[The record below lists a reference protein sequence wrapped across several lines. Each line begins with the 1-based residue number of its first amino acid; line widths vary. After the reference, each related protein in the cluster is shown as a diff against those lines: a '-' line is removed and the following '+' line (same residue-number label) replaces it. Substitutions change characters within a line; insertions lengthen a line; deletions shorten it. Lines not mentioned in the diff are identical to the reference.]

1 MTQADVLHLAG
12 RVELP
17 DLAYDDRV
25 RVEVV
30 AALEL
35 DECGSCTDRIAPE
48 QAQLLIDYGQW
59 GHSHLR
65 TPVCGAEHAD
75 VELTW
80 LLRERPNPKDR
91 PRNIRLLIPQRLVQ
105 DLPGDRGQDP
115 APVGDQAFADLEALV
130 QHFHAVRNPCRGGEG
145 FDGFELMRKQAIAAV
160 AQIGLKRVGDL
171 EAAA

>member
-1 MTQADVLHLAG
+1 MTQADVLHLTG

-48 QAQLLIDYGQW
+48 QAQLCIDYAQW

-65 TPVCGAEHAD
+65 TPVCSAEHAN

-105 DLPGDRGQDP
+105 DLPSGPLQTP
-115 APVGDQAFADLEALV
+115 EATGDQAFADLETLV
-130 QHFHAVRNPCRGGEG
+130 RHLHAIRNPMRDGEG
-145 FDGFELMRKQAIAAV
+145 WDGFEAMRRLAIAAV
-160 AQIGLKRVGDL
+160 ASIGVKRIGDL
-171 EAAA
+171 EVAA

>member
-35 DECGSCTDRIAPE
+35 DECGSCTDENAPE
-48 QAQLLIDYGQW
+48 PAQLLIDYGQW

-65 TPVCGAEHAD
+65 TPVCLEHAN

-91 PRNIRLLIPQRLVQ
+91 PRNIRLLVPQRLVQ
-105 DLPGDRGQDP
+105 DLPGDRGLDP
-115 APVGDQAFADLEALV
+115 APAGDQAFADLEACLK
-130 QHFHAVRNPCRGGEG
+130 HLHGIRNPMRDGEG
-145 FDGFELMRKQAIAAV
+145 WDGFEAMRRLAIAAV
-160 AQIGLKRVGDL
+160 AQIGVKRIGDL
-171 EAAA
+171 EVAA